1 MPELTLS
8 PSQESMNSATS
19 SKFKIRKSS
28 RHKNYKGIVEDCLY
42 LVVVRCSEW
51 EPELAG
57 ASLEGRG
64 GTAMFLA
71 GCSSTGNVVDKANC
85 RLLL

>member
-1 MPELTLS
+1 M
-8 PSQESMNSATS
+8 
-19 SKFKIRKSS
+19 
-28 RHKNYKGIVEDCLY
+28 
-42 LVVVRCSEW
+42 VVLRYSEW

-71 GCSSTGNVVDKANC
+71 GCSSTGNVIDEVTFDYCFNSN
-85 RLLL
+85 